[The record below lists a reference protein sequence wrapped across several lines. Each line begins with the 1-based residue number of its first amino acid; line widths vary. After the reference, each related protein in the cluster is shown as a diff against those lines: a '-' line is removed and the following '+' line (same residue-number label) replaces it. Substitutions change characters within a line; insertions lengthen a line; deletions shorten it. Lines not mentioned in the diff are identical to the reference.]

1 MSDEYQLRKDI
12 DRIYADLYQIDDN
25 SVNVLTFRDRSKL
38 KYLGNSDEIATIDD
52 LFDYYQLYERG
63 DGGGSVVGIGSFSI
77 DENGHLIVE
86 LPNGV
91 SNPYRIDNNGHLIY
105 DTSV

>member
-52 LFDYYQLYERG
+52 IFDYYQLYDRGSGGGDSGDLSDYVKKSDVDLKFDLEDNGTITIGIDVG
-63 DGGGSVVGIGSFSI
+63 DGF
-77 DENGHLIVE
+77 
-86 LPNGV
+86 
-91 SNPYRIDNNGHLIY
+91 
-105 DTSV
+105 